1 MRELLNFGLIFREY
15 TGGDLIPYE
24 GGTLI
29 VHRFDNPTAIMIL
42 GYLMLIAVGYLL
54 GSLNSG
60 IIISRLIYKNDIRNH
75 GSGTDL
81 ADIRRIYG
89 NAAAVAAFVFDGV
102 KTVAAIFI
110 GMMVFGNH
118 SDLVVRYA
126 GPYIG
131 GFAAAVGNAFPFY
144 NKFKGGKAVAAIC
157 FMAFMTEPFAAVICL
172 VVFIIVTLGTKYIS
186 LGFLIS
192 VMAYPMIL
200 HRLTGMGLH
209 NVIAIAFMLTVVL
222 LHRENIKSISAGTE
236 KKLDLSWKKKKKANS
251 KTNISED
258 D

>member
-1 MRELLNFGLIFREY
+1 
-15 TGGDLIPYE
+15 
-24 GGTLI
+24 
-29 VHRFDNPTAIMIL
+29 
-42 GYLMLIAVGYLL
+42 
-54 GSLNSG
+54 
-60 IIISRLIYKNDIRNH
+60 
-75 GSGTDL
+75 
-81 ADIRRIYG
+81 
-89 NAAAVAAFVFDGV
+89 
-102 KTVAAIFI
+102 
-110 GMMVFGNH
+110 
-118 SDLVVRYA
+118 
-126 GPYIG
+126 
-131 GFAAAVGNAFPFY
+131 
-144 NKFKGGKAVAAIC
+144 
-157 FMAFMTEPFAAVICL
+157 MTEPFAAVICL